1 MNRLV
6 KVSPYS
12 KLNFQGKKFF
22 TQNWCNITLT
32 FYLLSF
38 TLSDYSNICLLK
50 GYGLT
55 ETSPVTHVDSSPVTK
70 GSVGKLVPNTLCKV
84 KFYSFH

>member
-1 MNRLV
+1 MTIF
-6 KVSPYS
+6 SD
-12 KLNFQGKKFF
+12 
-22 TQNWCNITLT
+22 ILT

-55 ETSPVTHVDSSPVTK
+55 ETSPVIHVDSSPVTK
-70 GSVGKLVPNTLCKV
+70 GSVGKLVPNTICKV